1 MARDKRV
8 IIYKTQDEIEC
19 IRESCLMVCK
29 TLAEVAKI
37 LRPGITGLELDKVAE
52 TFINDNNAL
61 PSFKGYGGFPASL
74 CISINEQVVHGIPSN
89 YEFKDGDVVSV
100 DCGVYLNNFHGDAA
114 YTFAI
119 GNVDPMTMH
128 LLQVTKASLYKG
140 IEQVVEGKRVGDIS
154 HAIQDYTER
163 KHGYGVVRELV
174 GHGVGRDLHEA
185 PEVPNFGKRGQGPT
199 LRSGLVIAIEPMI
212 NLGRKDVQT
221 LSDNW
226 TIVTRD
232 RKPSAHFE
240 HTVAVRKNSPDIL
253 SDHSFIELAIKNNTE
268 LVAVSNI

>member
-1 MARDKRV
+1 
-8 IIYKTQDEIEC
+8 
-19 IRESCLMVCK
+19 
-29 TLAEVAKI
+29 
-37 LRPGITGLELDKVAE
+37 
-52 TFINDNNAL
+52 
-61 PSFKGYGGFPASL
+61 
-74 CISINEQVVHGIPSN
+74 
-89 YEFKDGDVVSV
+89 
-100 DCGVYLNNFHGDAA
+100 
-114 YTFAI
+114 
-119 GNVDPMTMH
+119 
-128 LLQVTKASLYKG
+128 
-140 IEQVVEGKRVGDIS
+140 
-154 HAIQDYTER
+154 
-163 KHGYGVVRELV
+163 
-174 GHGVGRDLHEA
+174 LHEA